1 MDWDALRETAPF
13 LVGLIVPP
21 ILMLARSAAW
31 PSQVRFVVALL
42 VALILGFL
50 TSALVGELAAGPPD
64 SLISVLI
71 DASLAFAGSQVA
83 YRFAW
88 RPLLE
93 RRVSHQPVA
102 EAERRGPRE
111 R

>member
-1 MDWDALRETAPF
+1 MDWGALRETAPF
-13 LVGLIVPP
+13 LAGLIVPP
-21 ILMLARSAAW
+21 ILMLARSTTW
-31 PSQVRFVVALL
+31 PGQVKFVVTLL
-42 VALILGFL
+42 VALVLGFL

-71 DASLAFAGSQVA
+71 DSSLAFAGSQVA

-93 RRVSHQPVA
+93 RRVSRQTVT
-102 EAERRGPRE
+102 EAERRSTGE

>member
-1 MDWDALRETAPF
+1 MDWGALRETAPF

-21 ILMLARSAAW
+21 ILMLARSTTW
-31 PSQVRFVVALL
+31 PGQIKFVVSLL
-42 VALILGFL
+42 VALVLGFL

-71 DASLAFAGSQVA
+71 DSSLAFAGSQVA

-93 RRVSHQPVA
+93 RRVSHQGVR
-102 EAERRGPRE
+102 EAERRGTGE

>member
-21 ILMLARSAAW
+21 ILMLARSTSW
-31 PSQVRFVVALL
+31 PSQVRFVVVVL
-42 VALILGFL
+42 VALVLGFL

-71 DASLAFAGSQVA
+71 DSSLALTGSQVA

-93 RRVSHQPVA
+93 RRAVA
-102 EAERRGPRE
+102 ETERRRG
-111 R
+111 